1 MIRLQFVR
9 VFKTIFRIHHLCAS
23 CPAVLTFSLIAC
35 STSLQS
41 NVLFRKSILEYSRPR
56 DPNYAGRCGFAMR
69 EKWIHLFL
77 ALFNSK
83 DLDEAELTLRP
94 NNDHYVVRLF
104 ALSFARHL

>member
-1 MIRLQFVR
+1 MIRPQFVR

-56 DPNYAGRCGFAMR
+56 DPNCFAMR

-77 ALFNSK
+77 ALFNNK

-104 ALSFARHL
+104 ARH